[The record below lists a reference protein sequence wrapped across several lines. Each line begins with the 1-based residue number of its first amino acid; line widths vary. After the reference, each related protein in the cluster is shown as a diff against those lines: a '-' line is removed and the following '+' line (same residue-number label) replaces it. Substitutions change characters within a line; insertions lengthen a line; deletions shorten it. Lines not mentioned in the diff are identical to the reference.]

1 MTLEQLQND
10 QKLYTESY
18 NKLTQQVHQVNEN
31 LSQLRGILS
40 YLEQKIK
47 EAKDDAGVQNN

>member
-47 EAKDDAGVQNN
+47 EAQDAGVQDN